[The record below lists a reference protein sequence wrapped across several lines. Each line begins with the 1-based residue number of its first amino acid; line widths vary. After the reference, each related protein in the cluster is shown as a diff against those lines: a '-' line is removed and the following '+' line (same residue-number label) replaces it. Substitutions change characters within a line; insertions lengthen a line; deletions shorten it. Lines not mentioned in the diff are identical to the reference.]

1 MGYEKRDAAGMAVG
15 EDVAAAVEAPKKK
28 VDARTRILQTALTEF
43 ARKGFDGVSTTEIA
57 KEAGVTQ
64 PLIHYH
70 FKSKMALWQATVE
83 QIFKAL
89 RDEFATSNTDFAA
102 LGKKERIVEM
112 IRRFVQ
118 FAGKYPEFGQFL
130 LREGTQKSERLEW
143 LIDTWGRPTLG
154 LVVDDYRQGI
164 EEGWMR
170 DIPFPQIVSI
180 VTAASTQFFALAPMI
195 ESMYGVDSSDPE
207 QVKIHTDTVIDL
219 VSSAMF
225 VKEAAVVG
233 AQ

>member
-1 MGYEKRDAAGMAVG
+1 MGYDNQGADSATVG
-15 EDVAAAVEAPKKK
+15 DNGANVSEAPKKK

-89 RDEFATSNTDFAA
+89 RDEFATTNTEFSS
-102 LGKKERIVEM
+102 LGKKERIVMM
-112 IRRFVQ
+112 IRRFVE

-170 DIPFPQIVSI
+170 DIPFPQVVSI

-195 ESMYGVDSSDPE
+195 ESMYGVNSHDPE

-225 VKEAAVVG
+225 VKDSEVA
-233 AQ
+233 

>member
-1 MGYEKRDAAGMAVG
+1 MEHENRGT
-15 EDVAAAVEAPKKK
+15 AAAASSDAQSDQSEAPKKK
-28 VDARTRILQTALTEF
+28 VDARTRILQTASTEF

-89 RDEFATSNTDFAA
+89 RDEFANTRIDCSE
-102 LGKKERIVEM
+102 LGQKERIVELL
-112 IRRFVQ
+112 RRFVQ

-143 LIDTWGRPTLG
+143 MIDTWGRPTLG
-154 LVVDDYRQGI
+154 LVVDDYRRGI
-164 EEGWMR
+164 EEGWLK
-170 DIPFPQIVSI
+170 DIPFPQVISI
-180 VTAASTQFFALAPMI
+180 ITAASMQFFALAPMI
-195 ESMYGVDSSDPE
+195 ESMYGVDSHDPE
-207 QVKIHTDTVIDL
+207 QVKIHTDTVVDL
-219 VSSAMF
+219 ISNAMF
-225 VKEAAVVG
+225 VKDTIEAA
-233 AQ
+233 

>member
-1 MGYEKRDAAGMAVG
+1 MMDQNSADTIKVSLTSEL
-15 EDVAAAVEAPKKK
+15 PKTQKPK
-28 VDARTRILQTALTEF
+28 VDARTRILNTALTEF

-57 KEAGVTQ
+57 KAAGVTQ

-89 RDEFATSNTDFAA
+89 RNEFSGSQLDLAS
-102 LGKKERIVEM
+102 LSKKERFVEM

-130 LREGTQKSERLEW
+130 LREGTQNSDRLQW

-154 LVVDDYRQGI
+154 IIIADYQQGI
-164 EEGWMR
+164 EEGWIR
-170 DIPFPQIVSI
+170 NIPFPQLISI

-195 ESMYGVDSSDPE
+195 EQMYGVNSRDPE
-207 QVKIHTDTVIDL
+207 QVKIHTD
-219 VSSAMF
+219 
-225 VKEAAVVG
+225 AVVQLVQ
-233 AQ
+233 ATMLVKNEVEVA